1 MKYARKLPLD
11 IPEAVYKLRRDTRVV
26 AKDGTKEAGE
36 IFRHYVTRSD
46 TPLILNLFPKEIA
59 AAVIGVTVSNIGAV
73 DVHAHTRE
81 ECVINLY
88 LQASGAKTVFYE
100 GAVIPA
106 ISYSGGYFTPDIAHL
121 TDVESFKAASGDV
134 WVLNS
139 RQPHSV
145 IAEDSFEDRWAVQ
158 VYLSTPFHEVVGLL
172 CNP

>member
-1 MKYARKLPLD
+1 MKYARKLPLE
-11 IPEAVYKLRRDTRVV
+11 IPEALYKLRRDTRVV

-36 IFRHYVTRSD
+36 IFRHYVKRSD
-46 TPLILNLFPKEIA
+46 TPLILSLLPEEIV
-59 AAVIGVTVSNIGAV
+59 AAVIGITVSNIGAV

-81 ECVINLY
+81 ECVVNLY

-100 GAVIPA
+100 GVVVPEIN
-106 ISYSGGYFTPDIAHL
+106 YSGGYFTPDITHL

-145 IAEDSFEDRWAVQ
+145 VAEDCFEDRWAVQ